1 MARIERLVV
10 ENYRGASSCLQLEF
24 DQTKPVALL
33 FGENGTGK
41 TTIADALDAI
51 GNNSKGSLGE
61 KSSTKARQHLP
72 TIGKKPEDVRIEV
85 RIAGKVWQ
93 TTLTN
98 DTLSTAPQPNPKI
111 RVLRRKHLQELIEA
125 EPAKRYAALSHFI
138 DVGRVEQSENALRDA
153 TSNVKA
159 EFDSAVK
166 RRAEAEA
173 QLQLVWESEG
183 KPNGDAKA
191 WASGVAAQDVS
202 KLDEEAR
209 ANLKALEG
217 IRSAE
222 SALDSYKTALNS
234 TAQIEEEV
242 QAVEK
247 EVAALPGINAQQ
259 AISLSG
265 VLRQVSNHLQSG
277 THSDECP
284 VCRQG
289 ISLEQ
294 LKTDLQIRLQELK
307 QFEEAKTKRDN
318 ATQRVQIA
326 RNSVDQKCSEFV
338 AAAQSLLSLI
348 EAGTVKAMVVANVA
362 VSTLGSLKN
371 NGSDDTNARSAQAE
385 QLIALLS
392 PLKQSLEDSATACTR
407 LSGQVNSVRVLG
419 GQLSTSV
426 SDTEQLEQLQFALK
440 SAYDIAR
447 LTRIEFT
454 QKILD
459 SVANE
464 CNRLYSQVHPGE
476 SIALSKLELDQS
488 RRASLNQAATF
499 EGHLDVAP
507 QAYFSESHLDTLGFC
522 FWLAIAK
529 LESPNKDAV
538 VVLDDVFTSVD
549 APHINRIA
557 QLITDE
563 SQNFSQVIITTHQRL
578 WRDIYRNPHGPGKIT
593 QLIELQRWS
602 LAKGI
607 SDYKTK
613 LAVTELADTIKNMPF
628 DRQAAASKAG
638 VLLEAIL
645 DYLALHF
652 RCRVPRTP
660 ENSYT
665 LGELLDCT
673 ATLFKSLEIHR
684 PKNDATGQVVV
695 PADYD
700 KSSLSTTVSSLRSS
714 AFVRNQVGAHY
725 NIAGSAISDNDVSDF
740 ADLAVQLAE
749 ALSCGTCGQIPSKKM
764 TTHYQCSCK
773 APNELRMFPLNI

>member
-1 MARIERLVV
+1 MAKIERLVI
-10 ENYRGASSCLQLEF
+10 ENYRGASSRLQLEF
-24 DQTKPVALL
+24 DQTKSVALL

-72 TIGKKPEDVRIEV
+72 TIGKKPSDVRIEV
-85 RIAGKVWQ
+85 CIAGKVWK

-98 DTLSTAPQPNPKI
+98 DTLSTVPQPNPKI

-138 DVGRVEQSENALRDA
+138 DVGKVEQSENALRDA
-153 TSNVKA
+153 TSNVKV

-166 RRAEAEA
+166 RRTEAEA
-173 QLQLVWESEG
+173 QLQSVWESEG
-183 KPNGDAKA
+183 KPSGDAMV
-191 WASGVAAQDVS
+191 WAKNVAAQDIA

-209 ANLKALEG
+209 ANQKTLEG

-222 SALDSYKTALNS
+222 SALINYKSALSS
-234 TAQIEEEV
+234 TTQIEGEV
-242 QAVEK
+242 RAVET
-247 EVAALPGINAQQ
+247 EVAALPGIDAQQ

-265 VLRQVSNHLQSG
+265 VLRQVSNHLQNG

-284 VCRQG
+284 VCMQG
-289 ISLEQ
+289 IPIEQ
-294 LKTDLQIRLQELK
+294 LKIALQTRLQDLR
-307 QFEEAKTKRDN
+307 QFEEAKIKLDN
-318 ATQRVQIA
+318 AVHRVQVA
-326 RNSVDQKCSEFV
+326 RNSVEPKCNELV
-338 AAAQSLLSLI
+338 AAAQGLISLI
-348 EAGTVKAMVVANVA
+348 ETGTMKVLVDANVDTKNFGA
-362 VSTLGSLKN
+362 LKEN
-371 NGSDDTNARSAQAE
+371 SPEDANTKSAQAE

-392 PLKQSLEDSATACTR
+392 PLTQSLEDAAVACTK
-407 LSGQVNSVRVLG
+407 LSGQVNSVRALS
-419 GQLSTSV
+419 GQLSTSI
-426 SDTEQLEQLQFALK
+426 SDTEQLEQLQISLK
-440 SAYDIAR
+440 GAYEIVR

-459 SVANE
+459 TVANE

-476 SIALSKLELDQS
+476 LIALSKLELDQA

-499 EGHLDVAP
+499 EGHADVAP

-529 LESPNKDAV
+529 LESPNKDSV

-563 SQNFSQVIITTHQRL
+563 SQNFAHVIITTHQRL
-578 WRDIYRNPHGPGKIT
+578 WRDIYRYAQGPGKT
-593 QLIELQRWS
+593 AQLVELQRWT

-613 LAVTELADTIKNMPF
+613 LAVTELSDTIKNMPF

-652 RCRVPRTP
+652 RCRVPRSP
-660 ENSYT
+660 DNSYT
-665 LGELLDCT
+665 LGELLDGT

-684 PKNDATGQVVV
+684 PKIDATGQVIV
-695 PADYD
+695 PTDYD
-700 KSSLSTTVSSLRSS
+700 KCSVSTIVASLRASS
-714 AFVRNQVGAHY
+714 FVRNQAGAHY

-740 ADLAVQLAE
+740 AALAVQLTE
-749 ALSCGTCGQIPSKKM
+749 AVSCGTCGQIPSKK
-764 TTHYQCSCK
+764 TATHYQCSCK
-773 APNELRMFPLNI
+773 TQPGVRMLPLQI